1 MATGKGGRK
10 WTEASRRPIFRSA
23 YRNGVPPSL
32 NGAGQQVCV
41 VAVETVGVT
50 TCPINLSD
58 VKTYADHFDGGSA
71 FSAANVTFSNGTVA
85 CNLPDG
91 GTHVDGA
98 VCNDTIQAH
107 IGT

>member
-1 MATGKGGRK
+1 M
-10 WTEASRRPIFRSA
+10 
-23 YRNGVPPSL
+23 
-32 NGAGQQVCV
+32 CV
-41 VAVETVGVT
+41 VAVETGEVT
-50 TCPINLSD
+50 TCTINLSD

-98 VCNDTIQAH
+98 VLQQHHPRRTLLQRGENLAKFREA
-107 IGT
+107 